1 MSPSEAGAATL
12 TVIILAILAAYRIL
26 CWLLD
31 RHIRARREV
40 RRWQQTTSTRRT
52 RADVE
57 ADLAAAR
64 EARQLVEQ
72 HAFDQEFARI
82 IAAEFPT
89 IPHQT
94 RRTEEDQ

>member
-1 MSPSEAGAATL
+1 MSPAEASAATL
-12 TVIILAILAAYRIL
+12 TVICGAILAAYRIL

-31 RHIRARREV
+31 RHIRARSEA
-40 RRWQQTTSTRRT
+40 RRWQQTTSARRT
-52 RADVE
+52 STE
-57 ADLAAAR
+57 ADAAAR
-64 EARQLVEQ
+64 EARALVEQ
-72 HAFDQEFARI
+72 HVTDLKFARI